1 MRDLTTGTI
10 HYIITHNAPV
20 AQGSEQG
27 SHKPLVV
34 GSKPTGRTNFKNS
47 MDEIINFLIN
57 FAVVYFLIRIVFR
70 LIARQ
75 LEKQIVHVEH
85 AVQSEYVILDLEHT
99 DNQYFCYDTQTKD
112 FVCQGRDMVEVARN
126 FRQRYPARR
135 GMIYN
140 ADTNAMTALA
150 EAV

>member
-1 MRDLTTGTI
+1 
-10 HYIITHNAPV
+10 
-20 AQGSEQG
+20 
-27 SHKPLVV
+27 
-34 GSKPTGRTNFKNS
+34 
-47 MDEIINFLIN
+47 MDEIVNFLIN
-57 FAVVYFLIRIVFR
+57 FALIYFLVRIAFTLLAWR
-70 LIARQ
+70 
-75 LEKQIVHVEH
+75 LEKQIVHVEKS
-85 AVQSEYVILDLEHT
+85 VESQYVILDLEHT
-99 DNQYFCYDTQTKD
+99 DDQYFCYDTQTKD